1 MYPKSHFLE
10 AEMRTWELLSLLEYQ
25 HFLKGIVILNF
36 ILLLQISKREQ
47 RV

>member
-1 MYPKSHFLE
+1 MYSKSHFLE
-10 AEMRTWELLSLLEYQ
+10 AKMRTWELLSLLVYQ